1 MGDKLT
7 FQNIN
12 ILKLLSDARKQKNLT
27 LRALSEMTSYS
38 YQSLSK
44 YEIGLR
50 DLNQENLHTLAQCL
64 DIDLESVFYIEDK
77 LDEDL
82 NDLFE
87 SIIYDNEK
95 EIERLIHQVRIA
107 NPYIFYS
114 QVKNQYLTIFYIL
127 YILGLHNDLDSYQY
141 VIKNIHLFEIE
152 LKQLY
157 YDYKAIEYLKNNQIH
172 DAVNTI
178 DCALQYENRESSAG
192 LIHYHASL
200 IYTYYGK
207 LNKALSLSEI
217 AEDYFLKTR
226 NLKRL
231 THMQIHS
238 ASINAKLGHFRT
250 SQKMYK
256 RILSTILD
264 TETKIVIL
272 YNLAWFSFLNKEYKD
287 SLEYL
292 KQIELEQALSENGIF
307 IKCSCLYQLNQTQAA
322 NQLYQN
328 TISSFNDP
336 MYKLEMEII
345 QCEYT
350 ENKTELEIKLLQ
362 LHSMTKDSR
371 NFENYEFVL
380 DRLIAYYENHSK
392 YKIAIVYYKE
402 KITLMNWMYSN

>member
-27 LRALSEMTSYS
+27 LRELSELTSYS

-50 DLNQENLHTLAQCL
+50 DLNQENIHTLARYL
-64 DIDLESVFYIEDK
+64 NINLESVLYIEDK
-77 LDEDL
+77 LNEDL
-82 NDLFE
+82 NDLLE
-87 SIIYDNEK
+87 SIIFDNEI
-95 EIERLIHQVRIA
+95 EIERLIHQVRLA
-107 NPYIFYS
+107 NQYIFYS
-114 QVKNQYLTIFYIL
+114 EVMNQYHTIFYIL
-127 YILGLHNDLDSYQY
+127 HILGLHYDLDSYQY
-141 VIKNIHLFEIE
+141 VIKNVHLFEIE

-157 YDYKAIEYLKNNQIH
+157 YDYKAIELLKNNQIQE
-172 DAVNTI
+172 AVNTI
-178 DCALQYENRESSAG
+178 DRALQYETRESSAG
-192 LIHYHASL
+192 LIHYHASF

-238 ASINAKLGHFRT
+238 ASINSKLGHFRT

-256 RILSTILD
+256 RILSTTLD
-264 TETKIVIL
+264 TETEIVIL

-292 KQIELEQALSENGIF
+292 KQIELEQELSENGIF
-307 IKCSCLYQLNQTQAA
+307 IKCSCLYQLSQTQEA

-328 TISSFNDP
+328 KIFSFTDP

-345 QCEYT
+345 QCEYSNNET
-350 ENKTELEIKLLQ
+350 KLESKLLQ
-362 LHSMTKDSR
+362 LHSITKDTR

-380 DRLIAYYENHSK
+380 DRLITYYENRSK
-392 YKIAIVYYKE
+392 YKVAIIYYKE
-402 KITLMNWMYSN
+402 KITLLNWMYSN